1 MVAMPCY
8 KVCSA
13 AQELAPNGT
22 MCPPAGYTWTSL
34 ESFSDTGS
42 PAVLKSKETCDGA
55 VALDTKAVE
64 ADDVNGLPGQ
74 NERIHEADRSNGAEG
89 VATVALLEF
98 PMLHSCYA
106 QTAAQMCCIFAVNH
120 ASFVNMSNL
129 LIVHLHS

>member
-13 AQELAPNGT
+13 AQELASNGT

-42 PAVLKSKETCDGA
+42 PAILKSKEPCDET
-55 VALDTKAVE
+55 VALDTKADE
-64 ADDVNGLPGQ
+64 ADGANGLPVQ
-74 NERIHEADRSNGAEG
+74 NEQIEVADRSNCVEG

-106 QTAAQMCCIFAVNH
+106 QTATHISCI
-120 ASFVNMSNL
+120 SCRETL
-129 LIVHLHS
+129 LIR